1 MLDNGHSRIY
11 RIDLQNGDCNVI
23 GRGNLD
29 CPVDVTTFGMFL
41 PVLTR
46 TGLLIFTHMGV
57 LLKKYCVQYRST
69 PKGVTI
75 SADAILVIGENSEIY
90 KFIIEIK

>member
-23 GRGNLD
+23 GRGSLYF
-29 CPVDVTTFGMFL
+29 PVDVTTFGMFL
-41 PVLTR
+41 VVLTR

-57 LLKKYCVQYRST
+57 LLKKYCVEFRST
-69 PKGVTI
+69 PNGVTI
-75 SADAILVIGENSEIY
+75 SADAILVIGENSELY